1 MRGRRDQGG
10 ADPHPGL
17 DVALGEV
24 EQCLLAGVRDLC
36 PAIGPGRGPKTSP
49 ASSRCLRGT
58 AGRPVTGV
66 VGALVARRIAGPRT
80 TRVLPQLGQR
90 DSVALLAAT
99 TLEPDDDIAT
109 SIGRPPFSRDS

>member
-1 MRGRRDQGG
+1 M
-10 ADPHPGL
+10 
-17 DVALGEV
+17 
-24 EQCLLAGVRDLC
+24 
-36 PAIGPGRGPKTSP
+36 TP
-49 ASSRCLRGT
+49 ASVIPTDARQGAPSPGWWAKWGT
-58 AGRPVTGV
+58 RLTGR
-66 VGALVARRIAGPRT
+66 RT